1 MTDERTPPGT
11 ASHDT
16 PVSERLAAW
25 LTQGWA
31 EVELPGGEDVVAP
44 FTAARRRALSERFAG
59 EAMVIPS
66 GRLRTRSND
75 THYDFRPGTD
85 LAWLTGCHEPD
96 AVLLM
101 LPRASGHEAL
111 LFVYDRRPKPT
122 DIEAFRD
129 RVRGELWVGRRP
141 STREVGAA
149 LGIEC
154 RDLATLPALLDSL
167 DAARTRVVRGM
178 DAEVERML
186 PATDLDHDAEL
197 STALS
202 EMRLRK
208 DAFEVAQL
216 RDAVAATLRGFVD
229 VVRRLPMAMETG
241 ERMVEGV
248 FATRARVDGNSVGY
262 NVIAACGANATT
274 LHWSRNDGLVRQGD
288 LLLLDAGVENRRLYT
303 ADITRTMPVSGR
315 FSPRQR
321 EIYELVLRAQE
332 AGIAAVRPGV
342 PFKAFHQAAS
352 RVLAQGLHDMGLL
365 TIPVEESLAEG
376 VELHKRWTLH
386 NTGHMLGMDVHDC
399 ASARPQSYRDGI
411 LEPGMVLTVE
421 PGLYFQPDDLLVPE
435 ELRGI
440 GVRIEDDVL
449 VTDAGCEVL
458 SSDLP
463 KQPEHVERWMAELT
477 EESARW

>member
-1 MTDERTPPGT
+1 MSDERTPPAT

-16 PVSERLAAW
+16 PISERLAAW

-31 EVELPGGEDVVAP
+31 EVELPSGEDPVAP
-44 FTAARRRALSERFAG
+44 YAAARRRALSERFGGA
-59 EAMVIPS
+59 ALVIPS

-75 THYDFRPGTD
+75 THYDFRPGTE

-96 AVLLM
+96 SVLLM
-101 LPRASGHEAL
+101 LPTGSGHDAV

-122 DIEAFRD
+122 DNEAFRD

-141 STREVGAA
+141 STREVGSA

-154 RDLATLPALLDSL
+154 RDLAELPALLSSL
-167 DAARTRVVRGM
+167 DGARTRVVRGF

-186 PATDLDHDAEL
+186 PATSGDGDAEL
-197 STALS
+197 ATTLS
-202 EMRLRK
+202 EMRLHK
-208 DAFEVAQL
+208 DAFEVAQM
-216 RDAVAATLRGFVD
+216 RDAVAATVRGFVD
-229 VVRRLPMAMETG
+229 VVRRLPVAMEMG
-241 ERMVEGV
+241 ERMVEGI
-248 FATRARVDGNSVGY
+248 FATRARVDGNNVGY

-274 LHWSRNDGLVRQGD
+274 LHWTRNDGPVRQGD

-321 EIYELVLRAQE
+321 EIYQLVLRAQE
-332 AGIAAVRPGV
+332 AGIAAVRPGA
-342 PFKAFHQAAS
+342 PYKAFHEAAS

-365 TIPVEESLAEG
+365 TIPVEESLVEG

-399 ASARPQSYRDGI
+399 ASARPQSYREGI
-411 LEPGMVLTVE
+411 LAPGMVLTVE

-449 VTDAGCEVL
+449 VTDSGCELL
-458 SSDLP
+458 SRDLP
-463 KQPEHVERWMAELT
+463 KEPDHVERWMAELT
-477 EESARW
+477 EETARW